1 MEDKKDPTVQTSKET
16 DASQDIGSLVVA
28 KAPDKT
34 KYAAG
39 ERISLKGLSVML
51 DGKDVTDEC
60 VPSVGE
66 GTAFPSDKKAI
77 EVTLTHESGQTATI
91 TLKRKRKLLV
101 PILLALL
108 VAGAVGGGAWVL
120 THPAEPAFPEGET
133 GSYLIPKGDMSD
145 EEAQRMLDEMTEK
158 SRTTVSL
165 APEMRLRDNGDM
177 RVNLVVPEGNNGLSE
192 RLEVEQDGRV
202 VYRSGVVPPGNRLE
216 WGSNSQAHEGDA
228 TATVYAVQDE
238 ADFGNP
244 VSVEVTI
251 VKDNQ

>member
-1 MEDKKDPTVQTSKET
+1 M
-16 DASQDIGSLVVA
+16 
-28 KAPDKT
+28 
-34 KYAAG
+34 
-39 ERISLKGLSVML
+39 
-51 DGKDVTDEC
+51 
-60 VPSVGE
+60 
-66 GTAFPSDKKAI
+66 
-77 EVTLTHESGQTATI
+77 
-91 TLKRKRKLLV
+91 
-101 PILLALL
+101 
-108 VAGAVGGGAWVL
+108 L

-158 SRTTVSL
+158 SRITVSL